1 VVLHVS
7 HVVPVDLGDVD
18 QPDLAVLELEECPV
32 GGDALD
38 GRLDDRPDL
47 YVCDLNSF
55 LDA

>member
-1 VVLHVS
+1 VVLHIA

-32 GGDALD
+32 RGNALD

-47 YVCDLNSF
+47 YVCDLSSF

>member
-18 QPDLAVLELEECPV
+18 QPDLAVLELEESPV